1 MDFFT
6 AKPHRNKAL
15 SLSISLSFLLF
26 ISFYTISTS
35 SRRNNSTALLLQQLD
50 DTATEDCNDVRKFI
64 DYRSKCAYV
73 RSTTSCSNGYLNYL
87 EIFYCACGDSP
98 ALGYLLLLLWLVVL
112 FYVLGNT
119 TADYFCPSVESLSRV
134 LKLSPTIAGTTLLPL
149 GNGAND
155 VFSSVIAFTRS
166 GDADVGLNSVL
177 GGAFFISC
185 FVAGIV
191 SIAISSR
198 KIRVDKPSFIRD
210 VLFFLFV
217 LCCVIMINI
226 FERINFWFAL
236 CFFCIY
242 FLYIALV
249 SAMQFL
255 RRKEESVAS
264 SRRDQVLDGFGTL
277 EVPLLGSVDEEKG
290 SVSGKD
296 CLKNQVQESEMMNR
310 FLNLQKYSCCRYFN
324 LFLFVLELPL
334 SLPRRLTIPDV
345 SEERWSKPFAVSSA
359 TLAPILL
366 GALCI
371 AQQGSI
377 DSQTRLTVCL
387 ASFLVGIILGAVALV
402 FTKSSA
408 PPKRCLLPWLGGCFL
423 MSITWTYIIVQELV
437 SLLVAFGNILGI
449 SPSILGLTVLAW
461 GNSLGDL
468 ISNLAMA
475 LKGGADGA
483 QVAISGCYAGPL
495 FNTLVGLGFSLV
507 LASFKVYPAGY
518 VVPKDSDVYETVGFL
533 MGGLLWALVIL
544 PKRNMQLDKSLGI
557 GLLAIYFC
565 FLFLRIVKGLGIL
578 EIGG

>member
-6 AKPHRNKAL
+6 HRNKAL
-15 SLSISLSFLLF
+15 SLSLSLSFLLLL
-26 ISFYTISTS
+26 SFYTISS
-35 SRRNNSTALLLQQLD
+35 SSSSSSQSTRLLQQPYGTTAD
-50 DTATEDCNDVRKFI
+50 DADCNGIRKLI
-64 DYRSKCAYV
+64 DYRSKCAYAD
-73 RSTTSCSNGYLNYL
+73 SITSCKSGYLNYL
-87 EIFYCACGDSP
+87 KIFYCICGDSP
-98 ALGYLLLLLWLVVL
+98 AVGYFLLVLWLLVL

-119 TADYFCPSVESLSRV
+119 TAEYFCPSVESLSRV

-166 GDADVGLNSVL
+166 DDADVGLNSIL

-185 FVAGIV
+185 FVVGVV

-198 KIRVDKPSFIRD
+198 NIRVDKPSFIRD

-217 LCCVIMINI
+217 LCCVIMINV
-226 FERINFWFAL
+226 FATINFWFAL
-236 CFFCIY
+236 CFFCVY

-249 SAMQFL
+249 SVMQFL
-255 RRKEESVAS
+255 RRKEERVGS
-264 SRRDQVLDGFGTL
+264 DHQVLDGFRAM
-277 EVPLLGSVDEEKG
+277 EVPLLGCVDEEKG
-290 SVSGKD
+290 GSVSDKD
-296 CLKNQVQESEMMNR
+296 GLKNQGQESEMMNR
-310 FLNLQKYSCCRYFN
+310 FLKLHRSSCCNYFSI
-324 LFLFVLELPL
+324 LVYVLELPL

-345 SEERWSKPFAVSSA
+345 SEEKWSKPFAVSSA
-359 TLAPILL
+359 TLAPVLI

-371 AQQGSI
+371 AQQESI
-377 DSQTRLTVCL
+377 SSQMSLALWL
-387 ASFLVGIILGAVALV
+387 ASALVGILLGAAALV

-408 PPKRCLLPWLGGCFL
+408 PPKRWLLPWLAGCFL

-449 SPSILGLTVLAW
+449 NPSILGLTVLAW

-518 VVPKDSDVYETVGFL
+518 AIPKDSDLYETVGFL
-533 MGGLLWALVIL
+533 MGGLLWALIIL

-565 FLFLRIVKGLGIL
+565 FLFLRIVKGLGL
-578 EIGG
+578 LQLGG

>member
-6 AKPHRNKAL
+6 HRNKAVSL
-15 SLSISLSFLLF
+15 SLSLSFLLF
-26 ISFYTISTS
+26 ISFYTISS
-35 SRRNNSTALLLQQLD
+35 SSSQSNNTTPLLQQP
-50 DTATEDCNDVRKFI
+50 TANDEDCSDVSKFI

-73 RSTTSCSNGYLNYL
+73 KSSSTCKKGYFNYL
-87 EIFYCACGDSP
+87 EIFYCACGDLP
-98 ALGYLLLLLWLVVL
+98 AVGYFVLLLWLVVL

-119 TADYFCPSVESLSRV
+119 TAEYFCPSVESLSRV

-155 VFSSVIAFTRS
+155 VFSSVIAFRRPD
-166 GDADVGLNSVL
+166 DADVGLNSVL

-185 FVAGIV
+185 FVVGVV

-198 KIRVDKPSFIRD
+198 DVRVDKPSFIRD

-217 LCCVIMINI
+217 LCCVIMINV

-236 CFFCIY
+236 CFFCVY
-242 FLYIALV
+242 FLYIGLV
-249 SAMQFL
+249 SVMQFL

-264 SRRDQVLDGFGTL
+264 DHQVLDGFRAM
-277 EVPLLGSVDEEKG
+277 EVPLLGCVDEEKG
-290 SVSGKD
+290 GSVSDKD
-296 CLKNQVQESEMMNR
+296 GLKNQVR
-310 FLNLQKYSCCRYFN
+310 FLNLHKSSCSHYFSI
-324 LFLFVLELPL
+324 LAYVLELPL

-345 SEERWSKPFAVSSA
+345 SEGKWSKPFAVSSA
-359 TLAPILL
+359 TLAPILI

-377 DSQTRLTVCL
+377 DSQTSLALWL
-387 ASFLVGIILGAVALV
+387 ASAFVGIILGAAALV

-408 PPKRCLLPWLGGCFL
+408 PPKRWLLPWLAGCFL

-437 SLLVAFGNILGI
+437 SLLVGFGNILGI
-449 SPSILGLTVLAW
+449 NPSILGLTVLAW

-475 LKGGADGA
+475 VKGGADGA

-518 VVPKDSDVYETVGFL
+518 AIPKDSDLYETVGFL
-533 MGGLLWALVIL
+533 MGGLLWALIIL

-578 EIGG
+578 ELGG

>member
-6 AKPHRNKAL
+6 HRNKAL
-15 SLSISLSFLLF
+15 SLSLSLSFLLLL
-26 ISFYTISTS
+26 SFYTISS
-35 SRRNNSTALLLQQLD
+35 SSSSSQSTRLLQQPYGTTAD
-50 DTATEDCNDVRKFI
+50 DEDCNGIRKLI
-64 DYRSKCAYV
+64 DYRSKCAYAD
-73 RSTTSCSNGYLNYL
+73 SITSCKSGYLNYL
-87 EIFYCACGDSP
+87 KIFYCICGDSP
-98 ALGYLLLLLWLVVL
+98 ALGYFLLVLWLLVL

-119 TADYFCPSVESLSRV
+119 TAEYFCPSVESLSRV

-155 VFSSVIAFTRS
+155 VFSSVIAFTS
-166 GDADVGLNSVL
+166 SDDADVGLNSIL

-185 FVAGIV
+185 FVVGVV

-198 KIRVDKPSFIRD
+198 NIRVDKPSFIRD

-217 LCCVIMINI
+217 LCCVIMINV
-226 FERINFWFAL
+226 FETINFWFAL
-236 CFFCIY
+236 CFFCVY

-249 SAMQFL
+249 SVMQFL
-255 RRKEESVAS
+255 RRKEERVGS
-264 SRRDQVLDGFGTL
+264 DHQVVDGFRAM
-277 EVPLLGSVDEEKG
+277 EVPLLGCVDEEKG
-290 SVSGKD
+290 GSVSDKD
-296 CLKNQVQESEMMNR
+296 GLKNQGQESEMMNR
-310 FLNLQKYSCCRYFN
+310 FLTLHRSSCCNYFSI
-324 LFLFVLELPL
+324 LVYVLELPL

-345 SEERWSKPFAVSSA
+345 SEEKWSKPFAVSSA
-359 TLAPILL
+359 TLAPVLIGALCIVQQESISSQMSLALWLASALVGILL
-366 GALCI
+366 GA
-371 AQQGSI
+371 A
-377 DSQTRLTVCL
+377 
-387 ASFLVGIILGAVALV
+387 ALV

-408 PPKRCLLPWLGGCFL
+408 PPKRWLLPWLAGCFL

-437 SLLVAFGNILGI
+437 SLLVAFGNIVGI
-449 SPSILGLTVLAW
+449 NPSILGLTVLAW

-518 VVPKDSDVYETVGFL
+518 AIPKDSDLYETVGFL
-533 MGGLLWALVIL
+533 MGGLLWALIIL
-544 PKRNMQLDKSLGI
+544 PNRNMQLDKSLGI

-565 FLFLRIVKGLGIL
+565 FLFLRIVKGLGL
-578 EIGG
+578 LQLGG